1 MTVGERIKKLRIE
14 KNLTQKQLSERCK
27 KISDRKISEGTIRK
41 YELGILKNPKRETIQ
56 IIATA
61 LGVSEYE
68 LQGITKEDILK
79 VLSETSSFYSYL
91 HSLGYEVYES
101 PDTDKWI
108 IHIKNTD
115 TDIYL
120 TGEEMNTLEYTTKE
134 NIDLRITKYMNDKK
148 HLS

>member
-1 MTVGERIKKLRIE
+1 MTVGENIRKIRKE
-14 KNLTQKQLSERCK
+14 KGLTQKQLGQLCNPQ
-27 KISDRKISEGTIRK
+27 ISESNIRK
-41 YELGILKNPKRETIQ
+41 YELGNQNPKIETINR
-56 IIATA
+56 IATA

-79 VLSETSSFYSYL
+79 SLSETSSFYSYL

-115 TDIYL
+115 ADIYL
-120 TGEEMNTLEYTTKE
+120 TSKEMSTLEYTTKE
-134 NIDLRITKYMNDKK
+134 NIELRITKYLNDKK
-148 HLS
+148 HFG

>member
-1 MTVGERIKKLRIE
+1 MTVGENIRKIRKE
-14 KNLTQKQLSERCK
+14 KGLTQKQLGQLCNPQ
-27 KISDRKISEGTIRK
+27 ISESNIRK
-41 YELGILKNPKRETIQ
+41 YELGNQNPKIETISR
-56 IIATA
+56 IATA

-68 LQGITKEDILK
+68 LQGITKEAILES
-79 VLSETSSFYSYL
+79 LSETSSFYSYL

-108 IHIKNTD
+108 IHIKNAD

-120 TGEEMNTLEYTTKE
+120 TSEEMNTLEYTTKE
-134 NIDLRITKYMNDKK
+134 NIELRITKYLNDKK